1 MASTNDEMGGKR
13 EHNNHERLLPTAF
26 VGEPSPKDASGEL
39 SQVKGAEEISGVVA
53 QLLLIHLR

>member
-1 MASTNDEMGGKR
+1 MRT